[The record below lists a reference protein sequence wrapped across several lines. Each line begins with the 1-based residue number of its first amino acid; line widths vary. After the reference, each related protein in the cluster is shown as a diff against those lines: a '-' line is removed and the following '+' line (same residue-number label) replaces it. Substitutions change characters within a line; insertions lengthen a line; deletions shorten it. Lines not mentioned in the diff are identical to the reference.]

1 MPMKILITGHRLHKL
16 ESYNKEWIKV
26 AIFNTLANL
35 MGANKII
42 GYSGMASGCDLW
54 FAQYCLDLSIP
65 YYACVP
71 FEGQEDTMEEES
83 KIHRA
88 ALLSSAAKI
97 HYVKNSKMVEWADAG
112 IVVWD
117 GNKGGTHNVV
127 QQLIENKKPF
137 WWINPVAEKVW
148 ECL

>member
-1 MPMKILITGHRLHKL
+1 MKLLITGHRLHKL
-16 ESYNKEWIKV
+16 ESYNQEWIKV
-26 AIFNTLANL
+26 ALFNTLANL
-35 MGANKII
+35 AATYKII

-54 FAQYCLDLSIP
+54 FCQYCLDLKIP

-71 FEGQEDTMEEES
+71 FEGQEETMNNES

-88 ALLSSAAKI
+88 ALLESAAKI

-117 GNKGGTHNVV
+117 ANKGGTHNVA
-127 QQLIENKKPF
+127 QQLVESKKPF
-137 WWINPVAEKVW
+137 WWINPVSEKVW